1 MAAVKS
7 SIHTLARA
15 ARPHARPIVRS
26 SRLPLSLTRP
36 LSSSA
41 AQGKPA
47 MAMNNA
53 AEVPGNSIAADVKF
67 LRKMVQS
74 FPNILHTEKAKNA
87 EKQPADQY
95 FEFPLGAR
103 FTAPTHEVGLSMR
116 DMVSCSLHEHGVA
129 VVELGFEDEKSQFL
143 LELVKQMNFEP
154 DSHSSTTGALLTTS
168 QSGTS
173 PPSPKASKAPAPRP
187 PRAGPTASPTGV
199 GEFAWHT
206 DGAFETRPQRFFGF
220 HIVRPDRMGGGVF
233 RLLPAQTLTA
243 SLSPQTVQ
251 TLLETEFDVRVPDE
265 FYKGVPTN
273 RGKLL
278 DVDPVTGNYLLRFRA
293 DILPDPPK
301 PGDEAANRAVA
312 ELKAL
317 LDDPETKGVRIPDD
331 VFKENVVLLMD
342 NARFLH
348 MRTPIHDKKRL
359 LRRIRFHPKDS

>member
-1 MAAVKS
+1 MAAVKFS
-7 SIHTLARA
+7 MHTLARA

-53 AEVPGNSIAADVKF
+53 AEGPGNSIAADVEF

-74 FPNILHTEKAKNA
+74 FPNILHAEKAKNA
-87 EKQPADQY
+87 EQQPADQY

-154 DSHSSTTGALLTTS
+154 DSHSSTTGALWDVT
-168 QSGTS
+168 
-173 PPSPKASKAPAPRP
+173 PKPEGIESASATAAEG
-187 PRAGPTASPTGV
+187 RAHSKSHGV

-317 LDDPETKGVRIPDD
+317 LDDPETKGVRMPDD

-348 MRTPIHDKKRL
+348 MRTPIHDKRRL
-359 LRRIRFHPKDS
+359 LRRIRFHPKDA